1 MIGSILLYK
10 GIFTMMKN
18 TMLIRNNITLN
29 SRVGMLLN
37 EFHLLLSVVKRNSCF
52 VRAILVYDLVIKD
65 GQLLSMVNVHAL

>member
-1 MIGSILLYK
+1 
-10 GIFTMMKN
+10 MMKN

-29 SRVGMLLN
+29 SKVGMLLN

-52 VRAILVYDLVIKD
+52 VRAILVYGLVIKD

>member
-1 MIGSILLYK
+1 
-10 GIFTMMKN
+10 MMKN

-52 VRAILVYDLVIKD
+52 VRAILVYDLVIK
-65 GQLLSMVNVHAL
+65 MVSFSQW